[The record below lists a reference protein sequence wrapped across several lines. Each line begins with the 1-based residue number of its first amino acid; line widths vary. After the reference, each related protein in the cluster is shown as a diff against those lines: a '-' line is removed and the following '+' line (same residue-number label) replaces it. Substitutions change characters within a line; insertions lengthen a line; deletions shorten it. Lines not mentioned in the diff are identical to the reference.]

1 MSFKK
6 LVFLLACVFLCGSSP
21 VSHARGGD
29 DCRDNRRP
37 VISFVEFQSLDIEQ
51 QPPSPLT
58 LKGKLKLPG
67 RYQRRKSCLISKK
80 KLSAVVI
87 LHGSGGVDFRGDF
100 YAQALNAVGIATFE
114 IDMWEAR
121 EINSAADRPSLPLF
135 TYPDAFGALKFL
147 SEHPNIDPDR
157 IGIMGFSWGGVVTMA
172 SATEQYASQFGDGL
186 RFAAHV
192 AHYPVCYAYNNSNL
206 PLPGLEFHD
215 LTGAPLLIQIGEE
228 DDYDNGSAA
237 CFALKDSLSPEEQSV
252 VEVTA
257 YEGVFHAWDRLQVP
271 ITVVDPFSHLGAGGE
286 VEIVPDV
293 DHAYE
298 SRKKVVRF
306 FRRHL

>member
-6 LVFLLACVFLCGSSP
+6 LVFSLVCVLLCGSSP
-21 VSHARGGD
+21 VSHAHGGD
-29 DCRDNRRP
+29 DCRDNMRP
-37 VISFVEFQSLDIEQ
+37 VISFVEFQSLDLEQ

-58 LKGKLKLPG
+58 VKGKLKLPV
-67 RYQRRKSCLISKK
+67 RYQREKSCFISKK
-80 KLSAVVI
+80 KLPAVVI
-87 LHGSGGVDFRGDF
+87 LHGSAGIDFRGDF
-100 YAQALNAVGIATFE
+100 YAQALNVAGIATLE

-121 EINSAADRPSLPLF
+121 EITSAADRPPYPLL

-157 IGIMGFSWGGVVTMA
+157 IGILGFSWGGIVSMA
-172 SATEQYASQFGDGL
+172 SATEQYSSQFGGEL

-192 AHYPVCYAYNNSNL
+192 AHYPICYAYNNV
-206 PLPGLEFHD
+206 PLPGGEFCN

-228 DDYDNGSAA
+228 DDYDNGSAS
-237 CFALKDSLSPEEQSV
+237 CFALKDSLSLEEQSV
-252 VEVTA
+252 VEVIA
-257 YEGVFHAWDRLQVP
+257 YEGVFHGWDRLQVP
-271 ITVVDPFSHLGAGGE
+271 ITICDPFSHHGVGGE
-286 VEIVPDV
+286 VEIVPNV